1 MATPGTS
8 NATFVEELAESKSR
22 RGKSNRNE
30 WRHLLR
36 KRTESYNLSRDEL
49 QRVIDQWIFNE
60 RNRLILSD
68 RLFNGTTYERLAEK
82 YGLSTQQVKNI
93 VYKAMDKLEKHL

>member
-1 MATPGTS
+1 M
-8 NATFVEELAESKSR
+8 
-22 RGKSNRNE
+22 
-30 WRHLLR
+30 R
-36 KRTESYNLSRDEL
+36 KNTERYNLSRSEL
-49 QRVIDQWIFNE
+49 QYLIDQWIFNE
-60 RNRLILSD
+60 RHRIILSD